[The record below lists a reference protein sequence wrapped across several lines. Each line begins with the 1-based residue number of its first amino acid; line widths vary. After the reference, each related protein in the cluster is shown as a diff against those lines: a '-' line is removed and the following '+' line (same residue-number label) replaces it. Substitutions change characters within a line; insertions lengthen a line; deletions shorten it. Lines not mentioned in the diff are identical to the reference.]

1 MTDHPNIY
9 ASIIFDLHKKVRNY
23 LEQLDAEGQ
32 IDRDSNGYPYLI
44 KVEKQGPNFVV
55 YISRN
60 NRMENFVL
68 NPRKRA
74 EPIKT
79 WKTDDG
85 FERQDHTN
93 TVMIQKP
100 VSTDGKVTR
109 ERRKVKPVVFEH
121 IVKGI
126 LDE

>member
-44 KVEKQGPNFVV
+44 KVERQGPNFVV

-60 NRMENFVL
+60 NKMENFVL

-79 WKTDDG
+79 WKADDG

-100 VSTDGKVTR
+100 APSDGKVTR

-121 IVKGI
+121 IVKDI
-126 LDE
+126 FDE